1 MAKVNKGFGK
11 VVEAEIKDLVANAEV
26 HPDTHHIGFKVPTS
40 FTEKKDY
47 EFKNDVDVLGY
58 AVDRINGLGL
68 AVEAATTEIAH
79 DQFGETKQEVW
90 DGRLELFQGLTF
102 NSDAR
107 LREVVGE
114 DTIFGGTQTFIDHP
128 HSEEMVA
135 WYSDY
140 RETNIARA
148 KKLFD

>member
-1 MAKVNKGFGK
+1 MMSTNKAFGK
-11 VVEAEIKDLVANAEV
+11 AIEAEIKDLVKNAEV
-26 HPDTHHIGFKVPTS
+26 HQDTHHIGFKVPGS
-40 FTEKKDY
+40 FTEDKNYD
-47 EFKNDVDVLGY
+47 FKNDVDVLGY

-79 DQFGETKQEVW
+79 DQFPESKQEIW
-90 DGRLELFQGLTF
+90 DGRLELFPGLTV

-114 DTIFGGTQTFIDHP
+114 DTIFGSTQTFIDHP

-135 WYSDY
+135 WYSDF
-140 RETNIARA
+140 RETNIERA